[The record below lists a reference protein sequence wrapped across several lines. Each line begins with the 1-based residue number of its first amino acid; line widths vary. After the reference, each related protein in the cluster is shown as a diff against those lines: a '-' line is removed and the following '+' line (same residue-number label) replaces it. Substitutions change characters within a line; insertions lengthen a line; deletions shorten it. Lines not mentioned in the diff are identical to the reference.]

1 MDRGAI
7 RQRGNTQE
15 TCPTLTGERNTS
27 REMDAQQSTRGC
39 GGIWP
44 AAHLRKLPVPHPL
57 GDVDKAVARTVAV
70 APTRIPRA
78 WRTRNSLASQR
89 RQVDQGR
96 RDQSQSQIQPEPT
109 TRHRVT
115 SVFALIA
122 VVSSLCRHLPS
133 APAGRSAQ
141 DRSHHPGARRSK
153 AKRSSFLVRKRRWLS
168 CGRSDPEAT
177 PAPCELT
184 PMPIR
189 A

>member
-27 REMDAQQSTRGC
+27 REMDAQQSTRGY

-96 RDQSQSQIQPEPT
+96 RDQSQI
-109 TRHRVT
+109 
-115 SVFALIA
+115 
-122 VVSSLCRHLPS
+122 
-133 APAGRSAQ
+133 
-141 DRSHHPGARRSK
+141 
-153 AKRSSFLVRKRRWLS
+153 
-168 CGRSDPEAT
+168 
-177 PAPCELT
+177 
-184 PMPIR
+184 
-189 A
+189 

>member
-1 MDRGAI
+1 
-7 RQRGNTQE
+7 
-15 TCPTLTGERNTS
+15 
-27 REMDAQQSTRGC
+27 MDAQQCTRGY

-44 AAHLRKLPVPHPL
+44 AAHLRKLPVPGPHPL
-57 GDVDKAVARTVAV
+57 GDDDKAVARTV

-89 RQVDQGR
+89 LQADQSR
-96 RDQSQSQIQPEPT
+96 RDQNQGQIQPEPT

-133 APAGRSAQ
+133 APAGRSAR

-153 AKRSSFLVRKRRWLS
+153 AKSSSFLVRKRRWLF

>member
-15 TCPTLTGERNTS
+15 TCPTLTGKRNTS
-27 REMDAQQSTRGC
+27 REMDAQQSTRGY

-44 AAHLRKLPVPHPL
+44 AAHLRKLPVPHPHPL
-57 GDVDKAVARTVAV
+57 GDAYKAVARTV

-78 WRTRNSLASQR
+78 GRTRNSLASQS

-168 CGRSDPEAT
+168 CGRSAPEAT

>member
-1 MDRGAI
+1 MY
-7 RQRGNTQE
+7 
-15 TCPTLTGERNTS
+15 
-27 REMDAQQSTRGC
+27 AQQCTRGH
-39 GGIWP
+39 GGIRT
-44 AAHLRKLPVPHPL
+44 AARLRKLPGPHPL
-57 GDVDKAVARTVAV
+57 KDADKAIARTVE
-70 APTRIPRA
+70 PTRISPA
-78 WRTRNSLASQR
+78 WRTRNLLASQEL
-89 RQVDQGR
+89 QADQGR

-109 TRHRVT
+109 THHQVT

-133 APAGRSAQ
+133 APAGRSAR

-153 AKRSSFLVRKRRWLS
+153 AKRSSFLVSKRRWLS

-184 PMPIR
+184 PMPVR